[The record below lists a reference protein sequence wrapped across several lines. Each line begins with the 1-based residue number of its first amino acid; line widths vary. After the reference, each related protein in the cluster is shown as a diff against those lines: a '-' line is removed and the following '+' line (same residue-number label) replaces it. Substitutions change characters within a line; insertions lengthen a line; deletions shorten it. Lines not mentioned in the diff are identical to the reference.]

1 MAKEEVFEATKKV
14 YGLYGA
20 FFKVVAQELGTEK
33 ALELHAKAHDEQ
45 GMAAGRMLKE
55 KIGEESPDL
64 QKLGSIL
71 KDSNLSIGIDCNL
84 DQTTESL
91 LSFKNFRCPMY
102 DGYRTGG
109 LDDDTAEALCQ
120 KGATAKLGTMLR
132 HLNPKLEYKL
142 TSYRSKP
149 DEACIED
156 IFMK

>member
-1 MAKEEVFEATKKV
+1 MATEGVFKTATKV

-20 FFKVVAQELGTEK
+20 FFKVVVQELGTEK
-33 ALELHAKAHDEQ
+33 ALDLHAKAHEEQ
-45 GMAAGRMLKE
+45 GIASGKMLKE

-71 KDSNLSIGIDCNL
+71 RDSNLSIGIDCKL
-84 DQTTESL
+84 DIASPSL
-91 LSFKNFRCPMY
+91 VSFKNFRCPMY
-102 DGYRTGG
+102 DGYRIGG

-132 HLNPKLEYKL
+132 YLNPKLEYKL
-142 TSYRSKP
+142 TSYRSEP

-156 IFMK
+156 ISMK